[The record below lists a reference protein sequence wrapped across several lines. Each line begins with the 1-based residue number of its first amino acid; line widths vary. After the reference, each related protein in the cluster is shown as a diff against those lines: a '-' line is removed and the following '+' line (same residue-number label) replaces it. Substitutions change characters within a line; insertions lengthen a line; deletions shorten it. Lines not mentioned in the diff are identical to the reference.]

1 MIIEED
7 NTMTLPKKE
16 FVKARVHQAV
26 TPGKALKMLRELQ
39 GLSQNDLARM
49 TGISQSNIS
58 ALEGDARQLG
68 RDRALVLAKVLHVHP
83 AVLLFPDF
91 DMADVA

>member
-1 MIIEED
+1 MRI
-7 NTMTLPKKE
+7 KKRDFE
-16 FVKARVHQAV
+16 KATVHCAL
-26 TPGKALKMLRELQ
+26 TSGEALKMLRELQ
-39 GLSQNDLARM
+39 GLSQSELSKL

-58 ALEGDARQLG
+58 AMETNTKQIG
-68 RDRALVLAKVLHVHP
+68 RDRALTLAKALHVHP